1 MANTGATILTVI
13 NLCMGVFSA
22 ELQALNNCNMDQSQG
37 EQVNSDESNG
47 AEASGAST
55 PLSLP
60 GAGPHAAMVV
70 DGEKEAQPV
79 DGEKEAQPDVA
90 VEISKSGREND
101 QGAAESVPK
110 RQAVSPRNE
119 SPAPDG
125 ETLAAAQ
132 PAPAAQDSQTA
143 SAAQDSQ
150 TAPAGQTPAP
160 AAHEPQLPKVI
171 LDFQEEIRAI
181 EDSKTRGIFGAW
193 VATVS
198 EREAYLCGY
207 PGAVCNWLTW
217 PIADL

>member
-37 EQVNSDESNG
+37 EQVNSDENNG
-47 AEASGAST
+47 AEASGAS
-55 PLSLP
+55 LSLP

-110 RQAVSPRNE
+110 RQAVSPLNE

-132 PAPAAQDSQTA
+132 PVP
-143 SAAQDSQ
+143 AAQDSQ

-181 EDSKTRGIFGAW
+181 DDSKTRGIFGAW
-193 VATVS
+193 VAAVS

-217 PIADL
+217 PVADL